1 VLVALLATVAFWAL
15 NVIVVKWAVGQ
26 SGEWDPLSYSF
37 IRLAIGAALL
47 AAFVRV
53 REGSIGVQRRDVPV
67 ILFSALVG
75 IVVNQLGFMYAATY
89 ATATTISLVLAT
101 IPAFAAI
108 TASVL
113 GHERIGGRHW
123 MGIGVAAIGTA
134 LVLQAGPGDLD
145 FTSLRG
151 DLLALLAAASWGVY
165 SALVR
170 PLMDRYS
177 PNRIS
182 TVVVCAALPML
193 AVVSLPQVLRQDYAA
208 ITLGGWAALVYS
220 VFFSL
225 VVTNVLWFGAIQRGG
240 AARATAVLP
249 IQPFLGALFAF
260 VLLGETVTLLQ
271 IVGGVIVVVG
281 IWLTRR
287 RALVLAD

>member
-15 NVIVVKWAVGQ
+15 NVIVVKWAVGT
-26 SGEWDPLSYSF
+26 SGHWDPLAYSF
-37 IRLAIGAALL
+37 LRLTIGAVLL
-47 AAFVRV
+47 AAFVRG
-53 REGSIGVQRRDVPV
+53 REGSIRVQRRDVAV

-75 IVVNQLGFMYAATY
+75 IVINQLGFMYAATY

-123 MGIGVAAIGTA
+123 LGIGVAAIGTA

-151 DLLALLAAASWGVY
+151 DLLALLAAASWGMY

>member
-15 NVIVVKWAVGQ
+15 NVIVVKWAVGT
-26 SGEWDPLSYSF
+26 SGEWDPLSYSLL
-37 IRLAIGAALL
+37 RLTIGAALL
-47 AAFVRV
+47 AAFVKL
-53 REGSIGVQRRDVPV
+53 REGSLGIQRRDVPL
-67 ILFSALVG
+67 IGFSALVG

-108 TASVL
+108 TASLL
-113 GHERIGGRHW
+113 GHERIGARHW
-123 MGIGVAAIGTA
+123 LGIGVAAIGTA
-134 LVLQAGPGDLD
+134 IVLQAGPGNLD
-145 FTSLRG
+145 FASLRG

-170 PLMDRYS
+170 PMMDRYS

-193 AVVSLPQVLRQDYAA
+193 AIVSVPQVLRQDYGGV
-208 ITLGGWAALVYS
+208 TLGGWGALVFS

-225 VVTNVLWFGAIQRGG
+225 VVTNVLWFGAIQAGG

-249 IQPFLGALFAF
+249 MQPFLGAMFAF
-260 VLLGETVTLLQ
+260 VLLGESVTPLQ
-271 IVGGVIVVVG
+271 IAGGVIVVVG

-287 RALVLAD
+287 RTLVLAD

>member
-47 AAFVRV
+47 AAFVKL

-123 MGIGVAAIGTA
+123 LGIGVAAVGTV

-193 AVVSLPQVLRQDYAA
+193 AVVSLPQVVAQDYGAV
-208 ITLGGWAALVYS
+208 TLGGWAALVYS

-260 VLLGETVTLLQ
+260 VLLGETVTPLQ
-271 IVGGVIVVVG
+271 IVGGLVVVVG

-287 RALVLAD
+287 RTLVLAD

>member
-1 VLVALLATVAFWAL
+1 VLVALVATVAFWAL
-15 NVIVVKWAVGQ
+15 NVIVVKWAVGDGGQ
-26 SGEWDPLSYSF
+26 WSPLSYSF
-37 IRLAIGAALL
+37 LRLLVGAALL
-47 AAFVRV
+47 VAFVKV
-53 REGSIGVQRRDVPV
+53 REGSLGIGRRDVPL
-67 ILFSALVG
+67 ILVSALVG
-75 IVVNQLGFMYAATY
+75 IGINQLGFMYAATY
-89 ATATTISLVLAT
+89 ATATTISLILAT

-108 TASVL
+108 TASLL

-123 MGIGVAAIGTA
+123 LGIGVAAAGTA
-134 LVLQAGPGDLD
+134 LVLEAGPGELD

-151 DLLALLAAASWGVY
+151 DVLALIAAASWGVY
-165 SALVR
+165 SVLVR
-170 PLMDRYS
+170 PLLDRYS

-193 AVVSLPQVLRQDYAA
+193 AVVSIPQVLAQDYGSV
-208 ITLGGWAALVYS
+208 TLGGWSAMLYS

-225 VVTNVLWFGAIQRGG
+225 VITNVLWFGAIQAGG

-260 VLLGETVTLLQ
+260 ILLGETVTPPQ
-271 IVGGVIVVVG
+271 IAGGVIVVVG

-287 RALVLAD
+287 RVLVIEG

>member
-15 NVIVVKWAVGQ
+15 NVIVVKWAVGT
-26 SGEWDPLSYSF
+26 SGQWDPLAYSF
-37 IRLAIGAALL
+37 IRLTIGAVLL
-47 AAFVRV
+47 AVFVRA
-53 REGSIGVQRRDVPV
+53 REGSIMVGRRDVPL

-75 IVVNQLGFMYAATY
+75 IVINQVGFMYAATY
-89 ATATTISLVLAT
+89 ATATTISLILAT

-113 GHERIGGRHW
+113 GHERIGARHW
-123 MGIGVAAIGTA
+123 LGIGVAAVGTA

-145 FTSLRG
+145 ITSLRG
-151 DLLALLAAASWGVY
+151 DVLALLAAASWGIY

-170 PLMDRYS
+170 PLLDRYS

-193 AVVSLPQVLRQDYAA
+193 AVVSLPQVLRQDYGSV
-208 ITLGGWAALVYS
+208 TLGGWGALIFS

-225 VVTNVLWFGAIQRGG
+225 VITNMLWFGAIQAGG

-260 VLLGETVTLLQ
+260 VLLGETVTWLQ
-271 IVGGVIVVVG
+271 IAGGLIVVVG

-287 RALVLAD
+287 RTLVLAD

>member
-1 VLVALLATVAFWAL
+1 M
-15 NVIVVKWAVGQ
+15 IVVKWAVGQ
-26 SGEWDPLSYSF
+26 SGQWNPLSYSF
-37 IRLAIGAALL
+37 LRLCIGAALL
-47 AAFVRV
+47 AALVKW
-53 REGSIGVQRRDVPV
+53 REGSLSIRRRDVPLIFV
-67 ILFSALVG
+67 SALIGVA
-75 IVVNQLGFMYAATY
+75 VNQLGFMYAATY
-89 ATATTISLVLAT
+89 ATATTISLIFAT
-101 IPAFAAI
+101 IPAFAAV
-108 TASVL
+108 TASLL
-113 GHERIGGRHW
+113 GHERIGARHW
-123 MGIGVAAIGTA
+123 LGIGVAAVGTT
-134 LVLQAGPGDLD
+134 LVLQAGPGELD

-151 DLLALLAAASWGVY
+151 DVLALAAAAAWGIY

-170 PLMDRYS
+170 PLLDRYS

-193 AVVSLPQVLRQDYAA
+193 AVVSIPQMLTQDYGAV
-208 ITLGGWAALVYS
+208 TLGGWAALVYS

-225 VVTNVLWFGAIQRGG
+225 VVTNVLWFGALQAGG

-271 IVGGVIVVVG
+271 IAGGVIVVVG

-287 RALVLAD
+287 RTLVLAD

>member
-1 VLVALLATVAFWAL
+1 MLVALVATVAFWAL
-15 NVIVVKWAVGQ
+15 NVIVVKWAVGT
-26 SGEWDPLSYSF
+26 SGQWSPLSYSF
-37 IRLAIGAALL
+37 IRLLIGGVLL
-47 AAFVRV
+47 AVFVKA
-53 REGSIGVQRRDVPV
+53 REGSIGVRRRDVPL
-67 ILFSALVG
+67 ILASALVG
-75 IVVNQLGFMYAATY
+75 IVINQLGFMYSATY
-89 ATATTISLVLAT
+89 VTATTISLVLAT

-108 TASVL
+108 TASLL

-123 MGIGVAAIGTA
+123 LGIGVAAIGTA
-134 LVLQAGPGDLD
+134 LVLEAGPGNFD

-151 DLLALLAAASWGVY
+151 DLLALVAAASWGVY

-170 PLMDRYS
+170 PLLDRYS

-182 TVVVCAALPML
+182 TVVVCSALPML
-193 AVVSLPQVLRQDYAA
+193 AIVSLPQVLAQDYGAV
-208 ITLGGWAALVYS
+208 TLGGWAALVYS

-225 VVTNVLWFGAIQRGG
+225 VITNVLWFGAIQAGG
-240 AARATAVLP
+240 AARATAVMP
-249 IQPFLGALFAF
+249 IQPFLGALFAY

-271 IVGGVIVVVG
+271 IAGGVVVVVG